1 MYKIKITKKA
11 QKEFKKIPKIYKDKI
26 SKAIKELSAIPK
38 PSGVKKMQGAVNR
51 YRVRVADYR
60 VIYDID
66 GTDMIILVIKMGH
79 RQQVYKVK

>member
-1 MYKIKITKKA
+1 MYNVKIAKKA

-26 SKAIKELSAIPK
+26 SKAIKELSAIPH
-38 PSGVKKMQGAVNR
+38 PFGVKKMQGTVNR
-51 YRVRVADYR
+51 YRIRVADYR

-66 GTDMIILVIKMGH
+66 DTDMIILVIKIGH